1 MGAPKLLPC
10 QYGYDAKMD
19 DTDRR
24 FWMFC
29 EWKPTKHQR
38 VKILFPDHTSDI
50 RNWCP
55 GRSVLQGTN
64 LWLKDFAQMHKSTG
78 VLAAI
83 QSLAG
88 IYVHDYVPQDSIC
101 RRVNQRFADAEERF
115 TQLLNDPE
123 TARNEMQAN
132 EFITIAVILSMQDVG
147 LNLHEPTLQPLVC
160 LLSCVLKVF

>member
-1 MGAPKLLPC
+1 MKEAEQAQC
-10 QYGYDAKMD
+10 V
-19 DTDRR
+19 R
-24 FWMFC
+24 
-29 EWKPTKHQR
+29 
-38 VKILFPDHTSDI
+38 ILFPNLDI

-55 GRSVLQGTN
+55 GRSVLHGTN
-64 LWLKDFAQMHKSTG
+64 LWLKDFAQMHKSAG

-88 IYVHDYVPQDSIC
+88 IYIHDYLKLDSIRC
-101 RRVNQRFADAEERF
+101 RVNQRFADAEERF

-147 LNLHEPTLQPLVC
+147 LPLHKATSQLIKC
-160 LLSCVLKVF
+160 LLSLRLKNLLTLCGCRLY